1 MYQVFINE
9 HRIHFSKKWERNQQN
24 NGILCVKDSTEQ
36 EFRLVVEWLF
46 KEQKAMEVCF
56 LSENPST
63 DWKAFQSLFTY
74 IAAAG
79 GLVKNKKGELL
90 FIKRLGKWD
99 LPKGKV
105 ESSEDIKT
113 AAIREVEEECGIS
126 NLKVTQELPST
137 FHMYVLKE
145 EIIFKETFWF
155 AMQTD
160 FQKELTPQ
168 TEEDITE
175 VRWVNPKQMD
185 KQLNNTYPSIKEL
198 LEKSNKF

>member
-9 HRIHFSKKWERNQQN
+9 HRIHFTEKWERNQQSQ
-24 NGILCVKDSTEQ
+24 GILCVKDSTEP
-36 EFRLVVEWLF
+36 EFRLVVDWLF
-46 KEQKAMEVCF
+46 KEQKPMEVCF
-56 LSENPST
+56 YSADPSA
-63 DWKAFQSLFTY
+63 DWEAFQSLFSY

-79 GLVKNKKGELL
+79 GLVQNDKGELL

-105 ESSEDIKT
+105 ESGEDIKT
-113 AAIREVEEECGIS
+113 AAVREVEEECGIT
-126 NLKVTQELPST
+126 NLKITQDLPST
-137 FHMYVLKE
+137 YHMYVLKE

-185 KQLNNTYPSIKEL
+185 EQLKNTYPSIKEL
-198 LEKSNKF
+198 LEEVV

>member
-9 HRIHFSKKWERNQQN
+9 HRIHFAEKWERNQQN
-24 NGILCVKDSTEQ
+24 QGILCVKDSTEP
-36 EFRLVVEWLF
+36 EFHLVVEWLL
-46 KEQKAMEVCF
+46 KEQKPMEVCF
-56 LSENPST
+56 CSPDPAA
-63 DWKAFQSLFTY
+63 DWKDFQSLFNY
-74 IAAAG
+74 IAASG
-79 GLVKNKKGELL
+79 GLVENDKGELL

-105 ESSEDIKT
+105 ESGEEINT
-113 AAIREVEEECGIS
+113 AAVREVEEECGIT
-126 NLKVTQELPST
+126 NLKISKPLPST
-137 FHMYVLKE
+137 FHMYVLKG

-175 VRWVNPKQMD
+175 VRWVNPKKMD
-185 KQLNNTYPSIKEL
+185 EQLKNTYPSIREL
-198 LEKSNKF
+198 LEGAT

>member
-24 NGILCVKDSTEQ
+24 QGILCVKDSTEQ

-46 KEQKAMEVCF
+46 KEQKVMEVCF
-56 LSENPST
+56 LSDHPT
-63 DWKAFQSLFTY
+63 ADWKTFQSLFTY

-105 ESSEDIKT
+105 ESGEDIKT

-126 NLKVTQELPST
+126 NLKVTKELPST

-160 FQKELTPQ
+160 FKNTLTPQ
-168 TEEDITE
+168 IEEDITE
-175 VRWVNPKQMD
+175 VRWVYPKQMEE
-185 KQLNNTYPSIKEL
+185 QLKNTYPSIREL
-198 LEKSNKF
+198 LEGQN

>member
-24 NGILCVKDSTEQ
+24 QGILCVKDSTEQ

-56 LSENPST
+56 HSDHPSA

-79 GLVKNKKGELL
+79 GLVQNEKDELL

-105 ESSEDIKT
+105 ESGEDIKT

-126 NLKVTQELPST
+126 NIKVTQELPST

-160 FQKELTPQ
+160 FQKALTPQ

-175 VRWVNPKQMD
+175 VRWVYPKQMEE
-185 KQLNNTYPSIKEL
+185 QLKNTYPSISGL
-198 LEKSNKF
+198 LEEQN

>member
-56 LSENPST
+56 HSDHPSA
-63 DWKAFQSLFTY
+63 DWKTFQSLFTY

-175 VRWVNPKQMD
+175 VRWVNPKQMEE
-185 KQLNNTYPSIKEL
+185 QLKNTYPSIKEL
-198 LEKSNKF
+198 LKEQN

>member
-9 HRIHFSKKWERNQQN
+9 HRIHFAEKWERNQQN
-24 NGILCVKDSTEQ
+24 EGTLCVKDSAEA
-36 EFRLVVEWLF
+36 EFRPVVEWLMS
-46 KEQKAMEVCF
+46 EQKPMVVYFSSA
-56 LSENPST
+56 NPAA
-63 DWKAFQSLFTY
+63 DWKTFQSLFIY

-79 GLVKNKKGELL
+79 GLVQNDQGQLL

-105 ESSEDIKT
+105 EKGEDIKT
-113 AAIREVEEECGIS
+113 AAIREVEEECGIG
-126 NLKVTQELPST
+126 NLKISKSLPST
-137 FHMYVLKE
+137 FHMYELKGE
-145 EIIFKETFWF
+145 VVFKETFWF

-175 VRWVNPKQMD
+175 VCWVDPQQMEE
-185 KQLNNTYPSIKEL
+185 QLKNTYPSIREL
-198 LEKSNKF
+198 LEGSGVK